1 VAQKRITC
9 WQCPRYDREARHCLD
24 GKANPVKKSD
34 TVEVAEALGLQK
46 ICLYNPYRDDLAM
59 RTYFPRHPL
68 AQSPAKP
75 RRKPR
80 VKVEVELE
88 GEVETE
94 EALALLVKR
103 KSS

>member
-1 VAQKRITC
+1 M
-9 WQCPRYDREARHCLD
+9 DS
-24 GKANPVKKSD
+24 KANPVKKSD

-68 AQSPAKP
+68 ALSPAKP

-80 VKVEVELE
+80 VKVEVEVE
-88 GEVETE
+88 EEAETE
-94 EALALLVKR
+94 AALEALGGDSKR
-103 KSS
+103 NIFRP